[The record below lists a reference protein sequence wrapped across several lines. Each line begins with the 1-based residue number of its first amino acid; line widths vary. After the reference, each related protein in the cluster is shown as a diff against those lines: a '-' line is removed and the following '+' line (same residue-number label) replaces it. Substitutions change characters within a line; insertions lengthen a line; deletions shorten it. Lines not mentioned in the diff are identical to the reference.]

1 MAVILTELLRL
12 KSDLSDPSAI
22 IPTNNKTKGQKMTL
36 EEFKAY
42 VEARQKISLEEALA
56 KLTTRKEN

>member
-1 MAVILTELLRL
+1 M
-12 KSDLSDPSAI
+12 
-22 IPTNNKTKGQKMTL
+22 NL

-56 KLTTRKEN
+56 KLTGKEN

>member
-1 MAVILTELLRL
+1 
-12 KSDLSDPSAI
+12 
-22 IPTNNKTKGQKMTL
+22 MTL
-36 EEFKAY
+36 EEYKAY

>member
-1 MAVILTELLRL
+1 
-12 KSDLSDPSAI
+12 
-22 IPTNNKTKGQKMTL
+22 MTL

-56 KLTTRKEN
+56 KLTGKENS